1 MQEKMFKEK
10 YHIFEIEYKKEEI
23 KYKNVDEIISFLEK
37 KVKNHPIISFI
48 SIFDHYT
55 HTKSLE
61 NSVISENILDAK
73 NIIFCF
79 GLEIPTPEVLAVRP
93 RSIGVCETK
102 DSFVINFLVAPNE
115 TANDTMK
122 SFIKEI
128 KG

>member
-23 KYKNVDEIISFLEK
+23 KYKNVDEIISFLEE
-37 KVKNHPIISFI
+37 KVKKHPIISFI

-61 NSVISENILDAK
+61 NSVISENIIDAK